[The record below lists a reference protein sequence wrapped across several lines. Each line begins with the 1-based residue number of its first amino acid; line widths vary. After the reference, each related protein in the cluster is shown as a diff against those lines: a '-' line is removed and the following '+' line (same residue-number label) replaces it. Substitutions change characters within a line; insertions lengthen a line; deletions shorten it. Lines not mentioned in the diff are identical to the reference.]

1 MNDIQLES
9 MKDAQVEQWVKNGPS
24 PDLLKSTET
33 LGNELQKDGLTTSQ
47 IRQVFSKL
55 KNIEAKGFA
64 QQRTEFMMLKPYI
77 AYAAGR
83 QQKVK
88 GLQVFKN
95 KISKAI
101 DAVFD
106 GDKEAESVRFNN
118 FCKLFEAILA
128 YHRAHGGK

>member
-1 MNDIQLES
+1 MDNN
-9 MKDAQVEQWVKNGPS
+9 QVEQWVKNGPT
-24 PDLLKSTET
+24 PELLEKTET
-33 LGNELQKDGLTTSQ
+33 FGNTLQQQGLTTSQ

-55 KNIEAKGFA
+55 KNIEAKGFH

-83 QQKVK
+83 QQKVV
-88 GLQVFKN
+88 GLQSFKDR
-95 KISKAI
+95 ISKAI
-101 DAVFD
+101 DAVFA
-106 GDKEAESVRFNN
+106 GDKETESVRFNN